1 MERVQMKC
9 PFGKKY
15 REQKR
20 LKKQKSATN
29 QCKILYKQSLHGSPF
44 SWQPENFQ
52 YRTQ

>member
-1 MERVQMKC
+1 MGTNRMSIW
-9 PFGKKY
+9 KKY
-15 REQKR
+15 REKKR